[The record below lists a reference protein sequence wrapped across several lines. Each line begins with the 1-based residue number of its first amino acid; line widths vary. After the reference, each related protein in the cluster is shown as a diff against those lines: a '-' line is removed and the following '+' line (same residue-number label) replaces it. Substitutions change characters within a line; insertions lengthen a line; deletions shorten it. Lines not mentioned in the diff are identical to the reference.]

1 MCWKFWKLNIFGIK
15 LLNYV
20 LLISIDEDLSLK
32 GSSLIIIKK
41 NNNNK
46 KHLKIVISMN
56 FVEEETMIGLHP
68 IKGHTTFLCIKFIL
82 G

>member
-1 MCWKFWKLNIFGIK
+1 MCWKIWKLNIFGIK

-32 GSSLIIIKK
+32 GSSLIIIIK
-41 NNNNK
+41 K

>member
-1 MCWKFWKLNIFGIK
+1 MCWKIWKLNIFGIK

-32 GSSLIIIKK
+32 GSSLIIIIIK
-41 NNNNK
+41 K

>member
-32 GSSLIIIKK
+32 GSSLIIIIK
-41 NNNNK
+41 K